1 MARFSDPELPRP
13 VTIGRLDEES
23 YRGAVEPALEFMT
36 TASEVCLLDPFEHA
50 RPSQSLNVVFVTLAD
65 LPEGGGSTSRLKML
79 ARATSE
85 CGHDVTLLN
94 EHASGCAPTQVL
106 KAAGHI
112 GKVEYKYILGSVDRK
127 FGLRSIGFKLRVVS
141 ALAKE
146 IRTRHAAKK
155 IDLLWFNHL
164 SFYDTYPLTRLSQ
177 SLSIPTIQS
186 YEDERF
192 QKAFKMRSL
201 SSTLF
206 AVNAHLADYY
216 CPRTADSVIVIS
228 RYLEQKYA
236 ARVRDRSKL
245 HIVPTIV
252 DCDYWDVG
260 SEPASA
266 VPVLLYAGTFSEQDE
281 IENLLAAVSLL
292 RSRGRSFRLVALGA
306 NRDSRHAGKL
316 SSKIRDLHLGDVL
329 ELRGFVGLDEV
340 KRQVAGA
347 NILLNVRRDSL
358 WSRSGLSTKMSEY
371 LASGRPVVCTD
382 LGDVAMYVKHGQSA
396 MLVPPTTTA
405 EQIAAAID
413 LLLASPELR
422 QKIGRAGREV
432 AAKYF
437 GLRAASEKIERIIRS
452 AVSSSEV
459 IGRQA
464 IADQQTENA

>member
-1 MARFSDPELPRP
+1 MR
-13 VTIGRLDEES
+13 
-23 YRGAVEPALEFMT
+23 
-36 TASEVCLLDPFEHA
+36 TASELCLQDAFEHT
-50 RPSQSLNVVFVTLAD
+50 RPSRSLNVVFVTLAD

-79 ARATSE
+79 AKATSE
-85 CGHDVTLLN
+85 CGHKVTLLN

-106 KAAGHI
+106 KAAGNI
-112 GKVEYKYILGSVDRK
+112 GKVEYKYMLGSVNRK
-127 FGLRSIGFKLRVVS
+127 FGLQSIGFKLRVVS

-177 SLSIPTIQS
+177 SLGIPTIQS

-192 QKAFKMRSL
+192 QKAFKMRSP
-201 SSTLF
+201 SSIIF
-206 AVNAHLADYY
+206 SVNAYLADCY
-216 CPRTADSVIVIS
+216 CPRRADAVIVIS

-260 SEPASA
+260 PEPASA

-281 IENLLAAVSLL
+281 IENVLVALTLL
-292 RSRGRSFRLVALGA
+292 RSRGRSFRLIALGA
-306 NRDSRHAGKL
+306 NRDPRHAGKL

-340 KRQVAGA
+340 KREVASS

-371 LASGRPVVCTD
+371 LATGRAVVCTD
-382 LGDVAMYVKHGQSA
+382 LGDVSMYVKHGQSA

-405 EQIAAAID
+405 EEIAAAID
-413 LLLASPELR
+413 LLLVSPELR
-422 QKIGRAGREV
+422 QKIGRAGKEV

-437 GLRAASEKIERIIRS
+437 GLRAACDKIEKIIRS

-459 IGRQA
+459 IGSQA
-464 IADQQTENA
+464 MMNQQTENA

>member
-1 MARFSDPELPRP
+1 MR
-13 VTIGRLDEES
+13 
-23 YRGAVEPALEFMT
+23 
-36 TASEVCLLDPFEHA
+36 TASDLCLQDAFEHTQ
-50 RPSQSLNVVFVTLAD
+50 PSQSLNVVFVTLAD

-79 ARATSE
+79 AKATSE
-85 CGHDVTLLN
+85 CGHKVTLLN

-106 KAAGHI
+106 KAAGNI
-112 GKVEYKYILGSVDRK
+112 GKVEYKYILGSVNRE
-127 FGLRSIGFKLRVVS
+127 FGLQSIGFKLRVVS

-177 SLSIPTIQS
+177 SLGIPTIQS

-192 QKAFKMRSL
+192 QKAFKMRSP
-201 SSTLF
+201 SSTIF
-206 AVNAHLADYY
+206 SVNAYLADCY
-216 CPRTADSVIVIS
+216 CPRRADAVIVIS

-260 SEPASA
+260 PEPASA

-281 IENLLAAVSLL
+281 IENVLVALTLL
-292 RSRGRSFRLVALGA
+292 RSRGRSFRLIALGA
-306 NRDSRHAGKL
+306 NRDPRHAGKL

-340 KRQVAGA
+340 KREVASS

-371 LASGRPVVCTD
+371 LAAGRAVVCTD
-382 LGDVAMYVKHGQSA
+382 LGDVSMYVKHGQSA

-405 EQIAAAID
+405 EEIAAAID
-413 LLLASPELR
+413 LLLVSPELR
-422 QKIGRAGREV
+422 QKIGRAGKEV

-437 GLRAASEKIERIIRS
+437 GLRAACDKIEKIIRS

-459 IGRQA
+459 IGSQA
-464 IADQQTENA
+464 MMNQQTENA